1 MSWMCIGCSERHL
14 DGIGTMGFGLCKVC
28 QAKMKAKHAKER
40 ADMIAAKRK
49 KKLKK

>member
-14 DGIGTMGFGLCKVC
+14 DGMGTMGFGLCKIC
-28 QAKMKAKHAKER
+28 HKKMKVKSAKER
-40 ADMIAAKRK
+40 ADMIAAKK